1 MDEADKWR
9 EVDLALAVGASV
21 IGFIISREDDATRP

>member
-9 EVDLALAVGASV
+9 GVDLALAVGAAV